1 MPDVDIKL
9 KESTICFAAA
19 SNVVMTPV
27 SEETYRDAGMIA
39 IGKRLHMEL
48 LSNGE

>member
-1 MPDVDIKL
+1 MPEVDIWL
-9 KESTICFAAA
+9 KDCTMCSAAT

-27 SEETYRDAGMIA
+27 LEETYRDAGIIA

-48 LSNGE
+48 LRKGE

>member
-1 MPDVDIKL
+1 MPEVDNEL
-9 KESTICFAAA
+9 KDSTICFAAT

-27 SEETYRDAGMIA
+27 FEETYREAGMIA

-48 LSNGE
+48 LGNGE